1 MKHAGIT
8 LTKAQWK
15 QYFMDE
21 EKASKNLQ
29 DLRAVETKLYK
40 VNDLVIKAW
49 SEYLVSGMKRVG
61 KQFTIQLIQD
71 YGTENAEILVN
82 ERYVDDP
89 EKANNVFKRIA
100 EMARY

>member
-15 QYFMDE
+15 QHFIDE

-40 VNDLVIKAW
+40 VNDLVIKTW

-61 KQFTIQLIQD
+61 KQYTIQLIQD
-71 YGTENAEILVN
+71 YSTENAQILMN
-82 ERYVDDP
+82 ERFINDS
-89 EKANNVFKRIA
+89 EKANEAFKRIVEIA
-100 EMARY
+100 KC

>member
-40 VNDLVIKAW
+40 VNDLVIKTW

-61 KQFTIQLIQD
+61 KQYTIQLIQD
-71 YGTENAEILVN
+71 YSTENAQILMN
-82 ERYVDDP
+82 ERFINDS
-89 EKANNVFKRIA
+89 EKANEAFKRIVEIA
-100 EMARY
+100 KC